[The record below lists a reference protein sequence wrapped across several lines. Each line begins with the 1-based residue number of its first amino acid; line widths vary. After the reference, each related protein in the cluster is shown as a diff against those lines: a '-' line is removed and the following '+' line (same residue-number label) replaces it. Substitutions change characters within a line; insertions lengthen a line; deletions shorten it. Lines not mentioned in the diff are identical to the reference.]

1 MSPFSNLV
9 CAEKGDFKRQYTPR
23 SKCLPL
29 SFRIDTSNNSTYISL
44 FQLILSQKCVKHVL
58 TGEVT
63 SFQCYLIFLEVHA
76 LLLPKFPRT
85 GFADVARSEHHNLHG
100 LVGHTVQQGIL
111 RYGHQQKVTGAA
123 AAAAHGSRCRLAS
136 QPHWDPLCPPRR
148 PLLRNT
154 TGCKKLIS
162 KTLFPR

>member
-58 TGEVT
+58 TGEVHHFNVTWYSWKCMLYYFLNFPVPVLPTLLAPSTTIFTVLLGTQSSRGYSGMGT
-63 SFQCYLIFLEVHA
+63 SRKLPEP
-76 LLLPKFPRT
+76 LLLLLMVPGVGSPVNRIEIHS
-85 GFADVARSEHHNLHG
+85 APQDDPCSEIPL
-100 LVGHTVQQGIL
+100 
-111 RYGHQQKVTGAA
+111 AA
-123 AAAAHGSRCRLAS
+123 K
-136 QPHWDPLCPPRR
+136 
-148 PLLRNT
+148 N
-154 TGCKKLIS
+154 
-162 KTLFPR
+162 